1 MIEIRTLG
9 PAEVT
14 VDGAPPPPELL
25 WRKHLALLIYLARSP
40 RGTRTRD
47 HLLALLWQDKP
58 GSAARHSLNEA
69 LRILR
74 RSAGEERIATTV
86 DQVTLQGGVRL
97 DVDELERALADGRAA
112 AAEALVAGE
121 FLEGFAI
128 PGESGFEDWLAAER
142 RLWRTRS
149 VGALVGRAGG
159 LMEAGDHA
167 AAVQVA
173 ERAARLDPDSEPA
186 TRTLMEALARS
197 GDPGASAAAFRRFA
211 ERVREASGTV
221 PTPSL
226 VGLAERI
233 ARGAGRSR
241 TVAAPASPPSRRRAP
256 LVGRV
261 EAMRALN
268 DVWSTVREPRA
279 AMALLLGDS
288 GLGKTRLLEEI
299 RAQVIIDGGTVA
311 VARLVESDRQRA
323 GAAVLALARGG
334 LADAPGVAGARLP
347 ALAAMADRLPDWAD
361 RFPAAAGAP
370 ADPLPEAISEI
381 FDAITQEGPLVV
393 MVDNAQWIDP
403 ESAAALEL
411 AARNLG
417 RRPLGI
423 MFAATGYPARDE
435 LDRLRA
441 GLGRDIPG
449 RAVRLDPLGAI
460 DIAAL
465 AAWAFPSYDKDA
477 LDRVSRRLGIETG
490 GYPLFVIDL
499 LDAIAAGIDFGETRP
514 WLRPT
519 DTLSQ
524 TMPGELPDT
533 VVAAIRVGFR
543 RLTPDAQLA
552 AACAAVGPPRI
563 DPDRLAGA
571 VGLSEDRLSPALDQ
585 LEWARWFT
593 VDPVGYTFVARIV
606 RDVVGRDFV
615 TARQRR
621 QWIAQWEATT

>member
-74 RSAGEERIATTV
+74 RSAGEEHITTTV
-86 DQVTLQGGVRL
+86 DQVTLHGGVEL
-97 DVDELERALADGRAA
+97 DVDRLERALADGQVQL
-112 AAEALVAGE
+112 AEGLVAGE

-149 VGALVGRAGG
+149 VGALVGRAAG
-159 LMEAGDHA
+159 LMETGDHT

-186 TRTLMEALARS
+186 ARTLMEALARS
-197 GDPGASAAAFRRFA
+197 GDPGASAGAFRRFA
-211 ERVREASGTV
+211 DRVRETSGTV
-221 PTPSL
+221 PTPGLSA
-226 VGLAERI
+226 LAERI

-241 TVAAPASPPSRRRAP
+241 TVPAVPSTPSRRRAP

-261 EAMRALN
+261 DAMRALN
-268 DVWSTVREPRA
+268 EVWFTIRERRA
-279 AMALLLGDS
+279 ALALLLGDS

-299 RAQVIIDGGTVA
+299 RAQAVIDGGTVA
-311 VARLVESDRQRA
+311 VARLVESDRERPY
-323 GAAVLALARGG
+323 AAVMALARGG

-347 ALAAMADRLPDWAD
+347 ALAALAGSLPDWAD
-361 RFPAAAGAP
+361 RFPAASGATP
-370 ADPLPEAISEI
+370 DTLSEAISEI

-403 ESAAALEL
+403 ESAGALEL
-411 AARNLG
+411 TARNLAS
-417 RRPLGI
+417 RPLGL
-423 MFAATGYPARDE
+423 MFAAAGYPPREE

-441 GLGRDIPG
+441 GLGRDLPG
-449 RAVRLDPLGAI
+449 RAIRLEPLAAT
-460 DIAAL
+460 DITAL
-465 AAWAFPSYDKDA
+465 VAWAFPAYDTEA
-477 LDRVSRRLGIETG
+477 LDRVGRRLGLETG

-524 TMPGELPDT
+524 TLPGELPDT

-563 DPDRLAGA
+563 NPDHLAR
-571 VGLSEDRLSPALDQ
+571 VVDLTEDRLGPALDQ

-593 VDPVGYTFVARIV
+593 ADPVGYTFVARIV
-606 RDVVGRDFV
+606 REVVGRDFV

-621 QWIAQWEATT
+621 QWAAHWEAAT